1 MRRRFVLAFLIST
14 FISSLTFA
22 STHASTVNL
31 PPKADLEAAVARIES
46 FADYS
51 KYYNS
56 GATPITPST
65 PYYQEYEYLH
75 SLVVN
80 TTTLIQ
86 KYDNP
91 DFTARNAEAYGI
103 AITAIDQAII
113 SCRYVFGIVR
123 AESLAAQTTQA
134 AQATQTS
141 TPNPAPASISVS
153 APIAQTTPV
162 ATTSANLPM
171 NTTSDQDNQPLET
184 SVTSQ
189 DDNHSEPTTPE
200 TPAEI
205 PNTGTVTHSS
215 PLLFIVIVSFA
226 AATGAAGLYFIYN
239 RQSKPVTPASR
250 RKRH

>member
-123 AESLAAQTTQA
+123 TESLAAQTTQA

-171 NTTSDQDNQPLET
+171 NPTSDQDNQPLET

-215 PLLFIVIVSFA
+215 PLLFIVIVSCA
-226 AATGAAGLYFIYN
+226 AATGAAGLYVIYN

>member
-51 KYYNS
+51 KYYSS

-86 KYDNP
+86 KYDDP

-141 TPNPAPASISVS
+141 TPNPAPASISAS

-171 NTTSDQDNQPLET
+171 NTTSDQDNQLLEA
-184 SVTSQ
+184 SVISQ

-200 TPAEI
+200 DPAEI

-226 AATGAAGLYFIYN
+226 AAAGAAGLYFIYN

>member
-14 FISSLTFA
+14 FISSLAFA

-31 PPKADLEAAVARIES
+31 PPKADLEAAVTRIEN

-51 KYYNS
+51 KYYSS

-86 KYDNP
+86 KYDDP

-123 AESLAAQTTQA
+123 AESLAAQA
-134 AQATQTS
+134 AQTS
-141 TPNPAPASISVS
+141 TPNHTPASTS
-153 APIAQTTPV
+153 ASTPIAQTAPT
-162 ATTSANLPM
+162 ATTSANLPT
-171 NTTSDQDNQPLET
+171 NTTSSQNNQPLET
-184 SVTSQ
+184 SVTYQ
-189 DDNHSEPTTPE
+189 DDNHSESTTPE

-226 AATGAAGLYFIYN
+226 AATGATGLYFIYN

-250 RKRH
+250 RKHR